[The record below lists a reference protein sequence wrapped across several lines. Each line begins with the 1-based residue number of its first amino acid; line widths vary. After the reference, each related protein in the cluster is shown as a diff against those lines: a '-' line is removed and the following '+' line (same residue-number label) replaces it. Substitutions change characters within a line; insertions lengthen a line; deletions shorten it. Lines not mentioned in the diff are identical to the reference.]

1 MPEIQILNLSWCDY
15 MKEMN
20 NTKQH
25 QQMISSLYPD
35 NLPGC
40 KDAASENH
48 IKDIW
53 VFSLLAYQNISRLV
67 YNYNWEKE
75 DYFMSNPNI

>member
-1 MPEIQILNLSWCDY
+1 

-20 NTKQH
+20 NTKQL

-53 VFSLLAYQNISRLV
+53 VFSLLAYQNIVGKYIIITQRKRIIS
-67 YNYNWEKE
+67 
-75 DYFMSNPNI
+75 